1 MRWVDGPILDPIDRL
16 AIENGV
22 SGRALIRQRLRQR
35 AGRVPPPELLAW
47 SREQAGILAYQQAKA
62 AEALRERRTGQR
74 RPVPPV
80 TEFGRAAREVPPD
93 WDPAF
98 RDLAGIAGVCCLLCL
113 VIYVLVRV
121 LP

>member
-22 SGRALIRQRLRQR
+22 SGRALIRQRMRQR

-62 AEALRERRTGQR
+62 AEALRERHCAPRHTEPQ
-74 RPVPPV
+74 V
-80 TEFGRAAREVPPD
+80 TEIGRSAREVPPD

-98 RDLAGIAGVCCLLCL
+98 RDLAGIACICALLCGVVFMIARL
-113 VIYVLVRV
+113 M
-121 LP
+121 P

>member
-22 SGRALIRQRLRQR
+22 SGRALIRQRMRQR
-35 AGRVPPPELLAW
+35 AGRVPPPELMAW
-47 SREQAGILAYQQAKA
+47 SREQFGILTYQQATA
-62 AEALRERRTGQR
+62 VEALRERRTGQR

-80 TEFGRAAREVPPD
+80 TEIGRAAREVPPD

>member
-1 MRWVDGPILDPIDRL
+1 MCSSDL
-16 AIENGV
+16 
-22 SGRALIRQRLRQR
+22 
-35 AGRVPPPELLAW
+35 
-47 SREQAGILAYQQAKA
+47 QQATA
-62 AEALRERRTGQR
+62 VEALRERRCAPRHTEPQ
-74 RPVPPV
+74 V
-80 TEFGRAAREVPPD
+80 TEIGRSAREVPPD